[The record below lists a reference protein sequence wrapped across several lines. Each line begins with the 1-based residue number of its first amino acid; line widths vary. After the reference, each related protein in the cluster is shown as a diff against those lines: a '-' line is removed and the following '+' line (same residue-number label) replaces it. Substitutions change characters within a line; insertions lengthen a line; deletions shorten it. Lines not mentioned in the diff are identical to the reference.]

1 MSFTS
6 IFGWPLKMFYEL
18 TQNYGIAV
26 ILFGILV
33 NVVLFPF
40 MAKSKKSMMRTT
52 RLNPKMK
59 ALQEKYGKDQQ
70 RYQQEVA
77 KLYKESGVN
86 PMSGCIWTL
95 IPFPLLFALYAVI
108 RQPLSKMM
116 VLGSDAI
123 SQLTDWVT
131 KNAGYVAAESGRA
144 AAYSEIQ
151 ITDLVHQNW
160 SAVTSALGD
169 FGGKLMD
176 INYRFLGM
184 NLGDQPTFQLWKFD
198 WSNSKVW
205 LPALGLFLI
214 PVISAGMSWLSMVIS
229 QKTNPQQQ
237 DPTAKK
243 TNNTMMIFMPIMS
256 LWICFSMP
264 AAMGVYWII
273 NSVCAIARDVFLTKV
288 YTKKLDLEDLI
299 RAEKNEAR
307 ALEEAEEERA
317 RQREETERRR
327 AAGETEIN
335 RNTSKKKIQASQ
347 KQQNDERRAE
357 AAREERAQKRA
368 RLGIEEPEKPSSQVG
383 NRRYARG
390 RAYDPDRYGNPP
402 AASADAESDHSD
414 VSETGEN

>member
-123 SQLTDWVT
+123 TQLTDWVT

-198 WSNSKVW
+198 WTNSKVW

-335 RNTSKKKIQASQ
+335 RNTSKKKLQASQ

-357 AAREERAQKRA
+357 AAREERAAKRA

-402 AASADAESDHSD
+402 AASTDAESDYSD

>member
-123 SQLTDWVT
+123 TQLTDWVT

-198 WSNSKVW
+198 WTNSKVW

-288 YTKKLDLEDLI
+288 YTKMLDLEDLI

-402 AASADAESDHSD
+402 AASADAESDYSD

>member
-123 SQLTDWVT
+123 TQLTDWVT